1 MHEPHSLLR
10 LRELRELTLIF
21 EPELTDTDLLALSR
35 GGGEREREKLMGDLL
50 LDERVRLRPR
60 GEGV

>member
-1 MHEPHSLLR
+1 MHAHQSLLR

-21 EPELTDTDLLALSR
+21 DPELTDTDLLALSR
-35 GGGEREREKLMGDLL
+35 EGGERERERFMGDLL
-50 LDERVRLRPR
+50 LDERVGLRPR